1 MYPYLKF
8 VAFAAS
14 VVLFGCVTKTSNQK
28 PEAAKATQI
37 DFSDIQSLPDGFSI
51 INQIDSIQ
59 FIPLE
64 FQKECA
70 ITKVSKL
77 VVFDDTIYILSLDDL
92 YLFSMQGKFLKR
104 FAKRGRGPGEY
115 LSAMDFTIDGKNR
128 QLSLYDFTQ
137 NKLEVYRLDGSYMR
151 SIPLGYVYAAEVT
164 DSSRY
169 LAYPFNL
176 TGNEPNKLLLINE
189 KGDTL
194 KTFPNP
200 QSYPFKSLF
209 WIQYFDSFYHFD
221 HTLQYRQFL
230 SDTLYAYHPATQTL
244 QPRFIFHG
252 FNTIPLKL
260 LGDQEAFEKQEKSY
274 SWLQSVR
281 ETGRYLFLYEKDK
294 DSFRKLVYDKRE
306 GRLYEVDNSSL
317 NKEFSGPSAQSTF
330 YWPHQVISGH
340 EWIRSWSAVGFKT
353 YFKQI
358 AGDSTFLATLK
369 RFGVTD
375 FKGFYESVD
384 ENDNP
389 VLMLVKQKE

>member
-8 VAFAAS
+8 FVLVAS
-14 VVLFGCVTKTSNQK
+14 VTLFGCATKTSNQK
-28 PEAAKATQI
+28 PEEVKAAQI
-37 DFSDIQSLPDGFSI
+37 NFSDIQSPTDGFSF
-51 INQIDSIQ
+51 INQIDTIQ

-77 VVFDDTIYILSLDDL
+77 VVFDDTLYVSSLNDL

-104 FAKRGRGPGEY
+104 FAKQGKGPGEY
-115 LSAMDFTIDGKNR
+115 LSLMDFTIDGKNR
-128 QLSLYDFTQ
+128 RLSLYDYLQ
-137 NKLEVYRLDGSYMR
+137 NKLQVYRLDGSYIK

-176 TGNEPNKLLLINE
+176 MGNEPNKLLLLNE

-209 WIQYFDSFYHFD
+209 LIQYFDAFYHFD

-230 SDTLYAYHPATQTL
+230 SDTLYAYHPAEQAL
-244 QPRFIFHG
+244 RPRFIFHG
-252 FNTIPLKL
+252 FNTLPLNL

-274 SWLQSVR
+274 SWLEAVR

-294 DSFRKLVYDKRE
+294 DTYRKLVYDKRE
-306 GRLYEVDNSSL
+306 GKLYEVDNSPMD
-317 NKEFSGPSAQSTF
+317 KAFTGPLSASSF
-330 YWPHQVISGH
+330 YWPNRVINGN
-340 EWIRSWSAVGFKT
+340 EWMRSWSAVGFKT
-353 YFKQI
+353 FFKQM
-358 AGDSTFLATLK
+358 AGDSTSLATLK
-369 RFGVTD
+369 RLGVKD
-375 FKGFYESVD
+375 FNGFYDSVN

-389 VLMLVKQKE
+389 VLLWVKLK